1 MKTFEEIYEEL
12 QNADNDELNNAW
24 KAVKEENRK
33 IKKITITIC
42 LIIDIITI
50 ISFFHNDIS
59 FVLPSFILPIII
71 FFMIN
76 ILVVITINILFSKN
90 KNKYQNECNIKYK
103 KIVVNKI
110 MSNFYDN
117 LEYFPQKQM
126 PEYIYKEPKYE
137 YYSIYNSDD
146 YFEAQ
151 IDNKY
156 SIQMAEILT
165 EDEKTYKDSDGNT
178 KTRIIRIFHGLFA
191 KIVMDKSINS
201 ELRVMQNGTIRP
213 KDRLNMDSSE
223 FEKYFDV
230 KASNQIIGMQLLTAD
245 VMEELIEFKNKTN
258 MKYDIF
264 IKNNELYLRFH
275 SGTMFEVGNIK
286 NEVLDKNTIKKYF
299 YMLNFTY
306 NLSKKLIDLVNE
318 TQI

>member
-59 FVLPSFILPIII
+59 FALPFFILPIII

-76 ILVVITINILFSKN
+76 ILVVITINILFS

-230 KASNQIIGMQLLTAD
+230 KA
-245 VMEELIEFKNKTN
+245 
-258 MKYDIF
+258 
-264 IKNNELYLRFH
+264 
-275 SGTMFEVGNIK
+275 
-286 NEVLDKNTIKKYF
+286 
-299 YMLNFTY
+299 
-306 NLSKKLIDLVNE
+306 
-318 TQI
+318 